1 MNNNIPYYSAISRQ
15 AIVERIMDYAG
26 VPFNLDDF
34 YAYDAAAIA
43 TTASVAASPA
53 WVPNSRT
60 STNLKH
66 HHPIIMVDHPII
78 K

>member
-26 VPFNLDDF
+26 LPFSLDDF
-34 YAYDAAAIA
+34 YTNDAAAIG
-43 TTASVAASPA
+43 TRASVAASPA
-53 WVPNSRT
+53 WVSNSRT

-66 HHPIIMVDHPII
+66 HHPIIMGDHPNLN
-78 K
+78 